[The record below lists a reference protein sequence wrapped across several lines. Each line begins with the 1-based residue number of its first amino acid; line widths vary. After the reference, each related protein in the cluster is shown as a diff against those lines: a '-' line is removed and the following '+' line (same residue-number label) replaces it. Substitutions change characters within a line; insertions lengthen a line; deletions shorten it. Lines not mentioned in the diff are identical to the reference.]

1 MWKRKGRDR
10 FLRRDRRAVP
20 EGELRLLSA
29 WEVLQARREGEE
41 LARDGQE
48 RALCDNACL
57 IALALERRGRP
68 VFDSGRQALETLRVE
83 DVVRLA
89 GEWADF
95 NRARNPSP
103 QQSREGLEAAKKDWS
118 TRLMSAFSGVCSVC
132 LALFPPR
139 TGLGG

>member
-57 IALALERRGRP
+57 IARALTRRGRP
-68 VFDSGRQALETLRVE
+68 VYDSGRQVLEGLRAE
-83 DVVRLA
+83 DIARLA
-89 GEWADF
+89 QAWADF
-95 NRARNPSP
+95 NRAHNPSP
-103 QQSREGLEAAKKDWS
+103 QQSREGLEAAKKGWR